1 MIFLEAINNVGLLLL
16 EVSNLDKDYIS
27 GSTLEKK
34 LLERIYECVLRWF
47 LQKYVVR
54 VGFCNKTRGGL
65 CNISSEET
73 LLNWALSLSPHVLF
87 F

>member
-34 LLERIYECVLRWF
+34 TVRTDLRMCVAVVFAKICSKSGLL
-47 LQKYVVR
+47 QQ
-54 VGFCNKTRGGL
+54 N
-65 CNISSEET
+65 
-73 LLNWALSLSPHVLF
+73 
-87 F
+87 